1 MRHATPRILTPWAS
15 SRRDLRIYPL
25 PNQSAVCALSE
36 SGEILS
42 LSLLFQFSPI
52 PVPPPASVLRCC
64 VGCDPPP
71 GGGRDCAAVRSPR
84 SPLPCVP
91 SDTGVT
97 PHQLTTSVPS
107 PYHHRTSTSTMPS
120 PHHHRAITVPSP
132 CHHRTVIVPPP
143 CRGRTAVGPLL
154 TNWVPLDL
162 RYYPVSPQ
170 FTLPPQNIARA
181 QSAPSLGCTPSP

>member
-1 MRHATPRILTPWAS
+1 MRHHAY
-15 SRRDLRIYPL
+15 SRHGRPPDVICGYIPCQTKAPCVPCQKVGRF
-25 PNQSAVCALSE
+25 S
-36 SGEILS
+36 LS

-71 GGGRDCAAVRSPR
+71 GRDCAAVRSPR

-91 SDTGVT
+91 SDAGVI

-132 CHHRTVIVPPP
+132 CHLRTITVPPP
-143 CRGRTAVGPLL
+143 YQYQHHAIA
-154 TNWVPLDL
+154 
-162 RYYPVSPQ
+162 
-170 FTLPPQNIARA
+170 PPPPCHHRA
-181 QSAPSLGCTPSP
+181 ITVPSPYRHRTTVAVVPPSDHYSPIG

>member
-52 PVPPPASVLRCC
+52 PVPPPVSVLRCC

-71 GGGRDCAAVRSPR
+71 GRDCAAVRSPR

-91 SDTGVT
+91 SDAGVI

-132 CHHRTVIVPPP
+132 YRHRTTTVS
-143 CRGRTAVGPLL
+143 RSYRRRT
-154 TNWVPLDL
+154 TTH
-162 RYYPVSPQ
+162 Q
-170 FTLPPQNIARA
+170 
-181 QSAPSLGCTPSP
+181 LGTP

>member
-52 PVPPPASVLRCC
+52 PVPPPVSVLRCC

-71 GGGRDCAAVRSPR
+71 RGGRDCAAVRSPR

-91 SDTGVT
+91 SDAGVI

-132 CHHRTVIVPPP
+132 CHLRTITVPPP
-143 CRGRTAVGPLL
+143 YQYQHHAIA
-154 TNWVPLDL
+154 
-162 RYYPVSPQ
+162 
-170 FTLPPQNIARA
+170 PPPPCHHRA
-181 QSAPSLGCTPSP
+181 ITVPSPYRHRTTVAVVPPSDHYSPIG